1 MAKVWEEIVLDNFP
15 FVADYVRNAATDH
28 VDLNE
33 KWISVHRRISQYLL
47 QIVGC
52 NDSKCCGDSQ
62 TTWKSV
68 CSSHFLLAHVP
79 MRQIPEGPAVPSVGN
94 VKKANRFVDL

>member
-1 MAKVWEEIVLDNFP
+1 MIQ
-15 FVADYVRNAATDH
+15 
-28 VDLNE
+28 
-33 KWISVHRRISQYLL
+33 SVVVTLKQL
-47 QIVGC
+47 G
-52 NDSKCCGDSQ
+52 
-62 TTWKSV
+62 SV